1 MAKKLIYEV
10 GVGVRLIPVSSL
22 ETGFRKGDLQVLDSD
37 SKLYFDNG
45 TAHLAVVTE
54 TGSATLT
61 GKTYSAVNGSAASPS
76 FTFDNSSTT
85 GLYRVSADV
94 IGISTGGTERA
105 RFDSS
110 GSLKVGTTGNLVF
123 NNERLSVNYS
133 GPDIADNAFSA
144 GAGIIQNSD
153 TAVTASVRQYGS
165 FARFRRTTTVNL
177 TDTNTHYASSGI
189 DVVFTTSG
197 STTYTN
203 SSSEGINGYLVN
215 SPLQTGAGSLAITN
229 FSGIQVLSSSL
240 VTGTNKYGV
249 RVGVQSGAT
258 NNYGFGYGSSL
269 PSGSWTFASTSTNP
283 SYMAGN
289 FRTGATAQ
297 IITANEQLTSRFTE
311 SSGIGASGATA
322 IGAELLSTVST
333 PVTTSSSYSGLVSF
347 LTRTTSV
354 NLTDTSETMSAF
366 RTGVVFNPS
375 AATTYTHSGSQGLSG
390 IRVGG
395 PSNGGAGALA
405 ISNYSGIYI
414 SASSLAT
421 GTNKYGIRIEDQT
434 GATNNYAIFT
444 GTGLNRL
451 GDAVDIRGT
460 SINTS
465 LTGGS
470 SSLNLQKNTS
480 SGEGAIMSSG
490 TGGNNF
496 LTFYTSASA
505 AAVERLRLTSSG
517 DVEVR
522 GGTLS
527 VYHSGLGG
535 NTLNFSKP
543 TTGESRIT
551 SVGVTSL
558 TFYTN
563 GDERLVIDSSGNVK
577 MKAQLQIEDPG
588 VGTNQVNIR
597 SPSGLASSYTL
608 TLPVDDGTPNQFLQT
623 NGSGVLSWV
632 TAVPGA
638 GAFQVSGSR
647 GTPNSI
653 TAAGGITSTSDSRL
667 LMFVEGA
674 SPTLGVTD
682 VTASPQI
689 SAGVTIG
696 QELYLVG
703 RNNSAKLLLQ
713 NGTGLSLSGDKLLGE
728 DDVLKLVWD
737 GTSWLEV

>member
-22 ETGFRKGDLQVLDSD
+22 EAGFRKGDLQVLDSD

-133 GPDIADNAFSA
+133 SPVIADNAFSA

-215 SPLQTGAGSLAITN
+215 SPFQTGAGSLAITN

-240 VTGTNKYGV
+240 ATGTNKYGV

-258 NNYGFGYGSSL
+258 NNYGYAYGTGL
-269 PSGSWTFASTSTNP
+269 PSGDWAFASTSTNP
-283 SYMAGN
+283 SYMAGVH
-289 FRTGATAQ
+289 RVGATNA
-297 IITANEQLTSRFTE
+297 IIALNEQFTSRYTD
-311 SSGIGASGATA
+311 SAGVGASGALA
-322 IGAELLSTVST
+322 ISGEILSNGNS
-333 PVTTSSSYSGLVSF
+333 PVTTASSYGAVSGF
-347 LTRTTSV
+347 LTRTITDNV
-354 NLTDTSETMSAF
+354 TDTSDTMAAI
-366 RTGVVFNPS
+366 RTGTVFNPS
-375 AATTYTHSGSQGLSG
+375 ATKTYTHTGTQ
-390 IRVGG
+390 G
-395 PSNGGAGALA
+395 PSGLRIGSPQNGGAGSLA
-405 ISNYSGIYI
+405 ISNYNGILVV
-414 SASSLAT
+414 SSSVNT
-421 GTNKYGIRIEDQT
+421 GTNKYGIRILDQT
-434 GATNNYAIFT
+434 GATNNFALQTNVGTVSFGDVVRGINGTVTSPSYGFNNETNSGLYRVGTGNLGLALQGTLELDLAADYLAYYGNTAAVDTTPGT
-444 GTGLNRL
+444 GTATLAFSKNR
-451 GDAVDIRGT
+451 T
-460 SINTS
+460 
-465 LTGGS
+465 
-470 SSLNLQKNTS
+470 
-480 SGEGAIMSSG
+480 SGEGALISYSSG
-490 TGGNNF
+490 GSNFLSFYTNTGG
-496 LTFYTSASA
+496 A
-505 AAVERLRLTSSG
+505 AATEKMRILSNGNVQIN
-517 DVEVR
+517 
-522 GGTLS
+522 GGTLI
-527 VYHSGLGG
+527 L
-535 NTLNFSKP
+535 
-543 TTGESRIT
+543 
-551 SVGVTSL
+551 
-558 TFYTN
+558 
-563 GDERLVIDSSGNVK
+563 
-577 MKAQLQIEDPG
+577 EDPG
-588 VGTNQVNIR
+588 VGTNTIGIVP
-597 SPSGLASSYTL
+597 PSGLAGSYTL

-737 GTSWLEV
+737 GSSWLEV

>member
-76 FTFDNSSTT
+76 FRFDNSPTT
-85 GLYRVSADV
+85 GLFRSSADV
-94 IGISTGGTERA
+94 IGVAIAGTERA
-105 RFDSS
+105 SVSATTLLMRGGIESGVASSTS
-110 GSLKVGTTGNLVF
+110 GSISIFTSAGSNSFSVSMASASEARLIVSGASAMSFYTNS
-123 NNERLSVNYS
+123 NERLALS
-133 GPDIADNAFSA
+133 SA
-144 GAGIIQNSD
+144 GVATFSNVLRANAGTK
-153 TAVTASVRQYGS
+153 TAPTYS
-165 FARFRRTTTVNL
+165 FSSE
-177 TDTNTHYASSGI
+177 TDTGFYLI
-189 DVVFTTSG
+189 G
-197 STTYTN
+197 SAN
-203 SSSEGINGYLVN
+203 VGL
-215 SPLQTGAGSLAITN
+215 SLLDTIRYD
-229 FSGIQVLSSSL
+229 FS
-240 VTGTNKYGV
+240 
-249 RVGVQSGAT
+249 
-258 NNYGFGYGSSL
+258 
-269 PSGSWTFASTSTNP
+269 P
-283 SYMAGN
+283 SY
-289 FRTGATAQ
+289 
-297 IITANEQLTSRFTE
+297 LSYY
-311 SSGIGASGATA
+311 GASGAIDT
-322 IGAELLSTVST
+322 T
-333 PVTTSSSYSGLVSF
+333 PG
-347 LTRTTSV
+347 
-354 NLTDTSETMSAF
+354 NGSA
-366 RTGVVFNPS
+366 T
-375 AATTYTHSGSQGLSG
+375 L
-390 IRVGG
+390 
-395 PSNGGAGALA
+395 ALA
-405 ISNYSGIYI
+405 KN
-414 SASSLAT
+414 AT
-421 GTNKYGIRIEDQT
+421 
-434 GATNNYAIFT
+434 
-444 GTGLNRL
+444 
-451 GDAVDIRGT
+451 
-460 SINTS
+460 
-465 LTGGS
+465 
-470 SSLNLQKNTS
+470 
-480 SGEGAIMSSG
+480 SGEGALISYSSG
-490 TGGNNF
+490 GSNYLSLYTNTGG
-496 LTFYTSASA
+496 A
-505 AAVERLRLTSSG
+505 AATEKVRVTSSG
-517 DVEVR
+517 DAEVR
-522 GGTLS
+522 GGALV
-527 VYHSGLGG
+527 VYHSALGA
-535 NTLNFSKP
+535 NTLTFSKP
-543 TTGESRIT
+543 STSESRIT
-551 SVGVTSL
+551 SVGSTSL

-563 GDERLVIDSSGNVK
+563 SDERLVIDSSGNVK

-588 VGTNQVNIR
+588 VGTNQVNIQ

-737 GTSWLEV
+737 GSSWLEV